1 MPFIPV
7 RAVRVDAP
15 CLHWD
20 SLLIL
25 SSHHWAGAGAALQ
38 GSLVLTAG
46 AVTGPIQPGG
56 GISVS
61 GWMCSWFKQNMLW
74 KHLQTVMYLL
84 VLFFFS
90 WLLRTSVLFFH
101 ELLIIQF
108 CLYQLVL
115 QYRQKYFV
123 RWHRYGSFNA
133 KCLLCLLCAPPCTT
147 WCCLRCEERRA
158 GHLLVVTL
166 LYQDSG
172 WQQGSADYHWESCG
186 ALEDKELAHGGCM
199 TLSGEWWHQFTTK
212 EEILSCLEERAK

>member
-1 MPFIPV
+1 MH
-7 RAVRVDAP
+7 
-15 CLHWD
+15 LH
-20 SLLIL
+20 SLFVQNAFYTCQSCQSGCSLP
-25 SSHHWAGAGAALQ
+25 AL
-38 GSLVLTAG
+38 GLTANPQLSPLG
-46 AVTGPIQPGG
+46 WGWGCSTGIPGSHCWSCNRPHSAWRRDFSFWMNVQLIQTKY
-56 GISVS
+56 VVKALTN
-61 GWMCSWFKQNMLW
+61 CNVFACF
-74 KHLQTVMYLL
+74 V
-84 VLFFFS
+84 FFFS

-172 WQQGSADYHWESCG
+172 
-186 ALEDKELAHGGCM
+186 
-199 TLSGEWWHQFTTK
+199 
-212 EEILSCLEERAK
+212 